1 MGVLSSLVSVLSTG
15 HPTAIGHL
23 DWNQGADT
31 RVWPWMSLIRSDTA
45 SRRASFDG
53 LYGRHHRAV
62 LAFALRRTRTAAD
75 AEDAASETF
84 IIAWRRLET
93 APPEPL
99 PWLYGIARRVLAN
112 QRRGMGRVE
121 RLRARLRAQ
130 PLEFEMPPPSADP
143 GDPFD
148 PDDSPA
154 FAALARLRADD
165 QELLRLV
172 AWEELSHPHIALVLG
187 ISVNAVAIR
196 VHRARGRFVQAL
208 EEEGR
213 KGSGPSRTPGQV
225 KGRTFGRIRRE
236 QME

>member
-1 MGVLSSLVSVLSTG
+1 MGVLSQPRDEPVQSHRARG
-15 HPTAIGHL
+15 AL
-23 DWNQGADT
+23 DFWRSRAWNQAAET
-31 RVWPWMSLIRSDTA
+31 RVSPRMSLIRSETA
-45 SRRASFDG
+45 SRRASFDR
-53 LYGRHHRAV
+53 LYERHHRAV

-99 PWLYGIARRVLAN
+99 SWLYGITRRVLAN
-112 QRRGMGRVE
+112 QRRGTGRLE
-121 RLRARLRAQ
+121 RLRVRLRAQ
-130 PLEFEMPPPSADP
+130 PMEPVVPSPASADP
-143 GDPFD
+143 TEAFD

-172 AWEELSHPHIALVLG
+172 AWEELSHPQIALVLG

-196 VHRARGRFVQAL
+196 VH
-208 EEEGR
+208 
-213 KGSGPSRTPGQV
+213 
-225 KGRTFGRIRRE
+225 
-236 QME
+236 